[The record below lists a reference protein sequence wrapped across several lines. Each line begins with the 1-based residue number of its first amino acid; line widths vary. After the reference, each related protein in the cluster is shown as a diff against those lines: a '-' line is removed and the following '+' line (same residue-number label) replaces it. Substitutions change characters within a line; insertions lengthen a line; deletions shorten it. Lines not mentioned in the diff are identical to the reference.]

1 MFSPLTTNPPVPL
14 AIADSSIVAYVI
26 FGKTDTIAINLT
38 ELSGDLKYTID
49 HLGDKNANI
58 LTGTSGNEI
67 FVAGAG
73 NDTLVGTGGMVVLN
87 AGAGNDT
94 ITINASN
101 ITASG
106 QTSLDHQTDHLD

>member
-1 MFSPLTTNPPVPL
+1 LIVGAHGAQQSNGANPGK
-14 AIADSSIVAYVI
+14 SYVI
-26 FGKTDTIAINLT
+26 FGKTDTNAINLT

-73 NDTLVGTGGMVVLN
+73 DDTHLGLSHYHLVLACQCYHHHSHEHGYLHLFVLM
-87 AGAGNDT
+87 
-94 ITINASN
+94 
-101 ITASG
+101 
-106 QTSLDHQTDHLD
+106 Q